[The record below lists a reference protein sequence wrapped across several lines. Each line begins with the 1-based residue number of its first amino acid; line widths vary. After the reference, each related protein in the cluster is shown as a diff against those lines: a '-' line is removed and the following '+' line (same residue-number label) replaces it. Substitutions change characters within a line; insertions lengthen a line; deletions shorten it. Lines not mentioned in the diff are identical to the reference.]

1 MDLYTY
7 GEEYHPIIVLVDSP
21 NKIWILYHV
30 YFSLAINIHLW
41 QVDDVLL
48 FYYPIVLFF
57 TLYSTGG
64 LFPFRSISRRPLQL
78 PHLHDIA
85 CDQDHIRAEP
95 REDLRVEDSL

>member
-7 GEEYHPIIVLVDSP
+7 GEEYHPIIVLIDSP

-41 QVDDVLL
+41 QVDNVLL

-57 TLYSTGG
+57 YTV
-64 LFPFRSISRRPLQL
+64 FHRRPFFLFGQSPL
-78 PHLHDIA
+78 CPPDAAPFSFLI
-85 CDQDHIRAEP
+85 CTI
-95 REDLRVEDSL
+95 